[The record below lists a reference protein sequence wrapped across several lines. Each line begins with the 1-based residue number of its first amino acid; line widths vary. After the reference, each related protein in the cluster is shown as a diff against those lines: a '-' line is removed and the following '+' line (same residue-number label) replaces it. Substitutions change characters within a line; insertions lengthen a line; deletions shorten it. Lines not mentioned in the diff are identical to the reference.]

1 MSVTRPRRAARG
13 RKQHEQTTSDLL
25 RDFETALRQS
35 GRAEN
40 GVQGVLTDARQ
51 LCEFAGEKSLSNL
64 QRGDILAFIQWL
76 ERERGQKPSSLK
88 RKLASVRLLFGFLR
102 REGLIDANPTDGVG
116 IVSPARQRSLPL
128 TLTQARRLVAAASS
142 DRRWQVLVLLMLTAG
157 LKRDEALRLQW
168 PDVSRDWE
176 KGVTHISVRGTSDN
190 ARSARTL
197 SLPSMTADALQA
209 LSNSMPIGQR
219 HGSVLGMS
227 ARGLSYAVRQ
237 CAERAGLTHLE
248 ITPQRLRDTFAVGLL
263 ASLSRREAIEA
274 RGMSRRGQ
282 TDVRRGYEQG
292 FLHVLGVGR
301 NRALIDHYRAALLER
316 EDTDGAEGVFLRDR
330 DFASAD
336 EL

>member
-1 MSVTRPRRAARG
+1 MSVPRHRRSSRARA
-13 RKQHEQTTSDLL
+13 QSEPSTSDPLSN
-25 RDFETALRQS
+25 FETALRQS

-40 GVQGVLTDARQ
+40 GIQGVLTDARQ
-51 LCEFAGEKSLSNL
+51 LRDFARERPITTL
-64 QRGDILAFIQWL
+64 QRDDVLAFLQWL
-76 ERERGQKPSSLK
+76 ERERGHKPNSLK
-88 RKLASVRLLFGFLR
+88 RKLASVRLLFGFFQ
-102 REGLIDANPTDGVG
+102 REGLIDSNPTDGVG

-142 DRRWQVLVLLMLTAG
+142 DRRWHVLVLLMLTAG
-157 LKRDEALRLQW
+157 LKRDEALRLHW
-168 PDVSRDWE
+168 SDVLRDWE
-176 KGVTHISVRGTSDN
+176 KGVTHVSVRGTSEH

-197 SLPSMTADALQA
+197 SLPPMTADALQA
-209 LSNSMPIGQR
+209 LANSMPLAQR

-227 ARGLSYAVRQ
+227 ARGLSYAVSQ

-263 ASLSRREAIEA
+263 ASLSRQEAIDA

-282 TDVRRGYEQG
+282 ADVRRGYEQG
-292 FLHVLGVGR
+292 FLRVLGVGR

-316 EDTDGAEGVFLRDR
+316 EDTDGAEGIFLRDR